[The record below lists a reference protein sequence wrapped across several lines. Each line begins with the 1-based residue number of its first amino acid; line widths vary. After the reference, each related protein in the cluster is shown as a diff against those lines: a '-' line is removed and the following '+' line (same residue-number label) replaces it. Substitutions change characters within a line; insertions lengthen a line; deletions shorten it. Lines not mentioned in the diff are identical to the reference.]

1 MAAASGDLRLQ
12 RLTQAMRILIANAN
26 TTEAVTD
33 RLVASARLVTAP
45 GTELVAR
52 TAHRGVPYIATRA
65 DAVIGSA
72 VALEMLAETHRE
84 VDAAVIAA
92 FGDPG
97 LGGARELFDIP
108 VVGMAEAAMLT
119 ACMLGRSFA
128 IVTFSGGLVP
138 WYHECLD
145 WNGLRGRCAGIF
157 ALEGAFRS
165 LADVQAEKKE
175 ALVALANE
183 VVASHMADAVILAGA
198 PLSGLAE
205 TIRDRVPV
213 PLVDG
218 IQAAVKQ
225 AEALASL
232 RPAKATTG
240 TFRRPA
246 AKTCT
251 GVPDAL
257 RMRFE
262 HGDD

>member
-1 MAAASGDLRLQ
+1 MRL
-12 RLTQAMRILIANAN
+12 LIANPN
-26 TTEAVTD
+26 TTEAVTEK
-33 RLVASARLVTAP
+33 LMASARVVASP

-72 VALEMLAETHRE
+72 VALEMLAETHSE

-97 LGGARELFDIP
+97 LGGAR
-108 VVGMAEAAMLT
+108 VLT
-119 ACMLGRSFA
+119 ACTLGRSFA

-157 ALEGAFRS
+157 ALQGAFAS
-165 LADVQAEKKE
+165 LADVQSEKEE

-183 VVASHMADAVILAGA
+183 VVSSHMADVVILAGA
-198 PLSGLAE
+198 PLSGLAQ
-205 TIRDRVPV
+205 TIRARVPV

-225 AEALASL
+225 AEALAAL
-232 RPAKATTG
+232 KPAKATAG

-251 GVPDAL
+251 GVPDSL
-257 RMRFE
+257 RARFE
-262 HGDD
+262 HRDG

>member
-1 MAAASGDLRLQ
+1 MRL
-12 RLTQAMRILIANAN
+12 LIANPN
-26 TTEAVTD
+26 TTEAVTN
-33 RLVASARLVTAP
+33 RLMAAAAAVKAP
-45 GTELVAR
+45 ATELVAM
-52 TAHRGVPYIATRA
+52 TAPRGVPYIATRA

-72 VALEMLAETHRE
+72 VALEMLAERHSE

-97 LGGARELFDIP
+97 LGGARELFEIP

-138 WYHECLD
+138 WYNECLD

-157 ALEGAFRS
+157 ALQGAFAS
-165 LADVQAEKKE
+165 IADVQEEKE
-175 ALVALANE
+175 AALVELANR
-183 VVASHMADAVILAGA
+183 VVTDHAADVVILAGA
-198 PLSGLAE
+198 PLSGLAQSV
-205 TIRDRVPV
+205 RDRVPV

-225 AEALASL
+225 AEALAAL
-232 RPAKATTG
+232 KPAKATQG

-246 AKTCT
+246 AKMCT
-251 GVPDAL
+251 GIPESL
-257 RMRFE
+257 RARFE
-262 HGDD
+262 RRDG

>member
-1 MAAASGDLRLQ
+1 
-12 RLTQAMRILIANAN
+12 MRILVANPN
-26 TTEAVTD
+26 TTEAVTAKLMAAGAAVAD
-33 RLVASARLVTAP
+33 PRTVLVP
-45 GTELVAR
+45 M

-65 DAVIGSA
+65 DAVIGGA
-72 VALEMLAETHRE
+72 VALEMLAEAHTT
-84 VDAAVIAA
+84 VDAAIIAA

-108 VVGMAEAAMLT
+108 VVGMAEAAMLS

-138 WYHECLD
+138 WYNECLD

-157 ALEGAFRS
+157 ALQGAFRDI
-165 LADVQAEKKE
+165 ADVQSEKE
-175 ALVALANE
+175 GALVELAAK
-183 VVASHMADAVILAGA
+183 VVIDHAADVVILAGA
-198 PLSGLAE
+198 PLSGLAQ

-225 AEALASL
+225 AEALVAL
-232 RPAKATTG
+232 KPAKATTG

-246 AKTCT
+246 AKICT
-251 GVPDAL
+251 GIPDAL
-257 RMRFE
+257 KARFE
-262 HGDD
+262 RTDG

>member
-1 MAAASGDLRLQ
+1 MRL
-12 RLTQAMRILIANAN
+12 LIANPN
-26 TTEAVTD
+26 TSATVTD
-33 RLVASARLVTAP
+33 RLMAAAAAVKAP
-45 GTELVAR
+45 GTELVPM
-52 TAHRGVPYIATRA
+52 TAPRGVPYIATRA
-65 DAVIGSA
+65 DAVVGA
-72 VALEMLAETHRE
+72 GVALDMLAEAHE
-84 VDAAVIAA
+84 GVDAAVIAA

-157 ALEGAFRS
+157 ALQGAFTS
-165 LADVQAEKKE
+165 LADVQEEKE
-175 ALVALANE
+175 AALVDLANR
-183 VVASHMADAVILAGA
+183 VVAEHEADVVILAGA
-198 PLSGLAE
+198 PLSGLAQ
-205 TIRDRVPV
+205 TVRDRVPV

-225 AEALASL
+225 AEALAAL
-232 RPAKATTG
+232 KPAKATTG

-251 GVPDAL
+251 GISEPL
-257 RMRFE
+257 RRRFE
-262 HGDD
+262 HRDRPDESR

>member
-1 MAAASGDLRLQ
+1 MRL
-12 RLTQAMRILIANAN
+12 LIANPN
-26 TTEAVTD
+26 TTEAVTEK
-33 RLVASARLVTAP
+33 LMASARVVASP

-65 DAVIGSA
+65 DAVIGAA
-72 VALEMLAETHRE
+72 VALEMLAETHTE

-157 ALEGAFRS
+157 ALQGAFAS
-165 LADVQAEKKE
+165 LADVQSEKEE

-183 VVASHMADAVILAGA
+183 VVSGHMADVVILAGA
-198 PLSGLAE
+198 PLSGLAQ
-205 TIRDRVPV
+205 TIRGRVPV

-232 RPAKATTG
+232 TPAKATAG

-251 GVPDAL
+251 GIPEIL
-257 RMRFE
+257 RARFE
-262 HGDD
+262 HRDG